1 MEDASF
7 TCCTEGS
14 FVNVASGFTATS
26 VAVNVMERGIA
37 VDRRAKI
44 DACKRAGST
53 GRFWISS
60 QAEPVTCIC
69 EELTEALWGR
79 PPMVESSS
87 GLLTICNVN

>member
-14 FVNVASGFTATS
+14 TVNVESEFTATS
-26 VAVNVMERGIA
+26 VAVNVMVRGIA
-37 VDRRAKI
+37 VDKRAKI

-60 QAEPVTCIC
+60 QAEQKTCIC
-69 EELTEALWGR
+69 EEPTEALWER
-79 PPMVESSS
+79 PPVIESSS